1 MTAPRLRVLVVAADP
16 TDASFAL
23 RVLED
28 NGERAEACAD
38 VPEALA
44 RLSQETFDLALVSLS
59 MPRGDGLALVHHLRA
74 LYPDLDV
81 VVMSAADEVEEAA
94 SAMALGVLSTVVT
107 PLTGD
112 EILVAADRA
121 RERRMLIAERAN
133 LHAKVASSA
142 RRTETFARC
151 AAFVAESE
159 PSAVA
164 QRVLDA
170 CAAEIESTARGLFLV
185 DPSGVDRMFR
195 LAVDGDARLLPSQ
208 LTGRDVHVAKG
219 QTVGEVG
226 DEVHLLLADGD
237 ARIGLVVLKRAHSTP
252 LSVEASELLEVIAR
266 LASAT
271 LTAARKVDAIA
282 RGGIKDPETGA
293 YTFAYFGDVA
303 AREIER
309 AIRHHRAF
317 ALLTLRLSGMAELSA
332 ELPLHDL
339 SALRRTVT
347 AGVLSA
353 VRDSDVVARIDDGE
367 YYLLLPETGLLGAL
381 SCRRRILDRL
391 ASLSTDVQVSAPNVT
406 SRLETTRPSPSI
418 GISVFPADGG
428 DLGVLLKLSRKR
440 SERALRSAWHAL
452 ELEGRGFWEIVE
464 ALLQS
469 HGEDDDAVLEASGT
483 GARASMPSQLVTRIA
498 TTLIRDAQRD
508 RVAGT
513 LYLAGD
519 AELSAQVARLVTS
532 AGHLSLRA
540 WLLGPSSSLRDAAAE
555 IRLPLPDS
563 RLKQT
568 ALILCIT
575 ERGGYCL
582 VARRSEVG
590 QLDAYHSSD
599 LELVEGLVNALQST
613 YHLQPELR

>member
-1 MTAPRLRVLVVAADP
+1 MTVPRLRVLVVAADP
-16 TDASFAL
+16 TDAEFAL
-23 RVLED
+23 RVLDD
-28 NGERAEACAD
+28 NGDRAEACAD

-151 AAFVAESE
+151 AAFVAESDQASIAE
-159 PSAVA
+159 
-164 QRVLDA
+164 RVLEA
-170 CAAEIESTARGLFLV
+170 CAAEVDSVARALYLSETGSAERFFRM
-185 DPSGVDRMFR
+185 GVGGDSSR
-195 LAVDGDARLLPSQ
+195 LSEQLSAR
-208 LTGRDVHVAKG
+208 DIHVAKG
-219 QTVGEVG
+219 ATVGEVG
-226 DEVHLLLADGD
+226 NEVHLVLAGGD
-237 ARIGLVVLKRAHSTP
+237 ARLGAVILVRASGAP
-252 LSVEASELLEVIAR
+252 LSVEAAESLEVIAR

-271 LTAARKVDAIA
+271 LTASRKVDAIA

-317 ALLTLRLSGMAELSA
+317 ALLTLRLSGMRELGTHLA
-332 ELPLHDL
+332 MHEL
-339 SALRRTVT
+339 SALRRAVT
-347 AGVLSA
+347 AGVLAA
-353 VRDSDVVARIDDGE
+353 VRDSDVVARVDDDE

-381 SCRRRILDRL
+381 ACRRRILERL
-391 ASLSTDVQVSAPNVT
+391 KTLPADLQVSAPAVSARVEL
-406 SRLETTRPSPSI
+406 SRIAPSL
-418 GISVFPADGG
+418 GISVFPADGA
-428 DLGVLLKLSRKR
+428 DLGALLKLSRKR
-440 SERALRSAWHAL
+440 SERAQRSEWQRL
-452 ELEGRGFWEIVE
+452 GLDGRGFWDSVE
-464 ALLQS
+464 SLIN
-469 HGEDDDAVLEASGT
+469 GEDELSSDAQAAGSRTAMHSE
-483 GARASMPSQLVTRIA
+483 LVAHIA
-498 TTLIRDAQRD
+498 TTLIRDCARD

-519 AELSAQVARLVTS
+519 SELSAAVARIVAASTELE
-532 AGHLSLRA
+532 LRT
-540 WLLGPSSSLRDAAAE
+540 WLLGPNSSLRDPAAE
-555 IRLPLPDS
+555 IRLPLADA

-568 ALILCIT
+568 ALVLCVT

-582 VARRSEVG
+582 VGRRGEAG
-590 QLDAYHSSD
+590 QVNAYQSSD
-599 LELVEGLVNALQST
+599 LELVEGLVNSLQST

>member
-1 MTAPRLRVLVVAADP
+1 MTVPRLRAIVVAADAG
-16 TDASFAL
+16 DAAFAQ

-28 NGERAEACAD
+28 NGDKAELCID

-74 LYPDLDV
+74 LYPELDV

-133 LHAKVASSA
+133 LRAKVASGA
-142 RRTETFARC
+142 RRIQTFARC
-151 AAFVAESE
+151 AEFVAESD
-159 PSAVA
+159 PGAIA
-164 QRVLDA
+164 QRLLEACSAEIVNEA
-170 CAAEIESTARGLFLV
+170 CAVYLSEPGGAERFTRVAAGG
-185 DPSGVDRMFR
+185 DAGR
-195 LAVDGDARLLPSQ
+195 LAEQ
-208 LTGRDVHVAKG
+208 LTSRDIHVAKG

-226 DEVHLLLADGD
+226 NDVHLVLATGD
-237 ARIGLVVLKRAHSTP
+237 TRLGAVILVRATAAP
-252 LSVEASELLEVIAR
+252 LSVEAAELLEVIAR

-271 LTAARKVDAIA
+271 LTASRRVDAIA

-317 ALLTLRLSGMAELSA
+317 ALLTLRLSGLSNLGA
-332 ELPLHDL
+332 TLASHEV
-339 SALRRTVT
+339 SALRRAVT

-353 VRDSDVVARIDDGE
+353 VRDSDVVARVDDDE
-367 YYLLLPETGLLGAL
+367 YFLLLPETGLLGAL
-381 SCRRRILDRL
+381 ACRRRILERLRGLPADLQLNSPGVSAHAELLRL
-391 ASLSTDVQVSAPNVT
+391 APSLG
-406 SRLETTRPSPSI
+406 I
-418 GISVFPADGG
+418 GVFPADGI
-428 DLGVLLKLSRKR
+428 DLGGLLKLSRKR
-440 SERALRSAWHAL
+440 SERAQRSEWRRL
-452 ELEGRGFWEIVE
+452 GLDGRGFWDSVDFLITGEEEIAAE
-464 ALLQS
+464 A
-469 HGEDDDAVLEASGT
+469 GT
-483 GARASMPSQLVTRIA
+483 AGTRTSMHPDLVTHIA
-498 TTLIRDAQRD
+498 TSIIRDAARD
-508 RVAGT
+508 RIAGT

-519 AELSAQVARLVTS
+519 GDLSVAVARIVGAS
-532 AGHLSLRA
+532 SELRLRT
-540 WLLGPSSSLRDAAAE
+540 WLLGPTASLRDPAAE
-555 IRLPLPDS
+555 IRLPLPDP

-568 ALILCIT
+568 ALVLCVT

-582 VARRSEVG
+582 VGRRGEGG
-590 QLDAYHSSD
+590 QVTAYQSSD